1 MGKAT
6 HLFSGTASDSLI
18 NRVTPSAEQREFLQ
32 QQWNAMRDNVCPKLR
47 DEHGYPISTWLQG
60 SYKYGTLIRPV
71 HLDEEYDVDVGIY
84 FEWEDKEGEAYPAPE
99 QLRAWVQKELL
110 GYGDQCEDIEQ
121 VEDPAKERCSRAV
134 FKKQFHIDT
143 PVYHLDRSTD
153 KRNLATLSNGWEQS
167 DPKPIYKWFKDA
179 ASGDDRE
186 QLRRLIRYLKG
197 WAAVAFVATPDSRP
211 SSILITVIVTQAYQA
226 AWLDRMFGLKDDEDA
241 LVDVIVRIHNRL
253 FGARVVRNPV
263 DIKEDLN
270 RMSDDAWDS
279 FLSSL
284 QALRDAAE
292 RAIDANDE
300 AAAALAWSEPFSFL
314 MPLPD
319 VGAVE
324 MQEESSGRAV
334 MQIPDI
340 EITVY
345 VGDSKQ
351 AHTSFENEVPS
362 VGKDCSLVFR
372 IKNPHIIPDYATVE
386 WTVRNAGEEAD
397 GTGDLGHR
405 QMGLRLLSVREHTSY
420 TGRHFMDCVVRL
432 NGQVYAVR
440 RVPVHIK
447 NILRAERNPLKPAHT
462 KFVSR
467 LRRRR

>member
-1 MGKAT
+1 MGKAA

-18 NRVTPSAEQREFLQ
+18 NRLTPSAEQREFLQ
-32 QQWNAMRDNVCPKLR
+32 QQWNDMRDHICPKLR
-47 DEHGYPISTWLQG
+47 EESGYTISTWLQG

-71 HLDEEYDVDVGIY
+71 HLGEEYDVDVGIY
-84 FEWEDKEGEAYPAPE
+84 FEWENKRGEAYPAPE
-99 QLRAWVQKELL
+99 QLRAWVQNHLVD
-110 GYGDQCEDIEQ
+110 YGNECQDIER

-134 FKKQFHIDT
+134 YKKQFHIDT
-143 PVYHLDRSTD
+143 PVYHLERSTD
-153 KRNLATLSNGWEQS
+153 TRRLATQSNGWEMS

-179 ASGDDRE
+179 ASGDERE

-211 SSILITVIVTQAYQA
+211 SSILITVVATQAYQA
-226 AWLDRMFGLKDDEDA
+226 AWLDRLLGVKDDEDA
-241 LVDVIVRIHNRL
+241 FVDIVDRIHSRL
-253 FGARVVRNPV
+253 FAVREVRNPV
-263 DIKEDLN
+263 DTDEDLN
-270 RMSDDAWDS
+270 RMSTDAWDG

-292 RAIDANDE
+292 RAVEAEDD
-300 AAAALAWSEPFSFL
+300 AAAALIWSEPFSFL
-314 MPLPD
+314 MPLPEVD
-319 VGAVE
+319 AVE
-324 MQEESSGRAV
+324 VQEEQSGRAV

-340 EITVY
+340 EITVF

-351 AHTSFENEVPS
+351 AHTTFENEVPG
-362 VGKDCSLVFR
+362 VAKDCSLVFR
-372 IKNPHIIPDYATVE
+372 IKNPHIIPDYAMVE
-386 WTVRNAGEEAD
+386 WTVRNAGDEAD
-397 GTGDLGHR
+397 GIGDLGHR
-405 QMGLRLLSVREHTSY
+405 QTGIRLLTVREHTEYSGKHY
-420 TGRHFMDCVVRL
+420 MDCVVRL

-447 NILRAERNPLKPAHT
+447 NIQRADRNPPKPAYT

>member
-1 MGKAT
+1 MGKAA

-32 QQWNAMRDNVCPKLR
+32 QQWNAMRDDVCPKLR
-47 DEHGYPISTWLQG
+47 EKHGYTITTWLQG

-84 FEWEDKEGEAYPAPE
+84 FEWENKEGEAYPAPE
-99 QLRAWVQKELL
+99 QLRTWVQTELL
-110 GYGDQCEDIEQ
+110 NYRGECEDIER

-134 FKKQFHIDT
+134 YKKQFHIDT
-143 PVYHLDRSTD
+143 PVYHLDPSTD
-153 KRNLATLSNGWEQS
+153 ARRLATVSNGWEQS

-179 ASGDDRE
+179 ASGEERE

-197 WAAVAFVATPDSRP
+197 WAAVAFVETPDSRP

-226 AWLDRMFGLKDDEDA
+226 AWFDRMLGLKNDEDA

-253 FGARVVRNPV
+253 YAAREVRNPV
-263 DIKEDLN
+263 DNKEDLN
-270 RMSDDAWDS
+270 RMSSDAWDG

-292 RAIDANDE
+292 RAVDAADE

-324 MQEESSGRAV
+324 VQEETSGRAV
-334 MQIPDI
+334 MQIPDV

-351 AHTSFENEVPS
+351 AHTSYENEVPS
-362 VGKDCSLVFR
+362 VGRDCWLVFR

-397 GTGDLGHR
+397 GIGDLGHR
-405 QMGLRLLSVREHTSY
+405 QMGMRLLTVREHTAY
-420 TGRHFMDCVVRL
+420 IGRHFMDCVVRL

-447 NILRAERNPLKPAHT
+447 NILRAERNPAKPAYT

>member
-1 MGKAT
+1 MGKAA

-32 QQWNAMRDNVCPKLR
+32 QQWNAMRDHVCPKLR
-47 DEHGYPISTWLQG
+47 DEHGYTISTWLQG

-84 FEWEDKEGEAYPAPE
+84 FEWENEEGAAYPAPE
-99 QLRAWVQKELL
+99 QLRAWVQTELL
-110 GYGDQCEDIEQ
+110 GYGEDREDIER
-121 VEDPAKERCSRAV
+121 VENPAKERCSRAV
-134 FKKQFHIDT
+134 YKKQFHIDT
-143 PVYHLDRSTD
+143 PVYHLDPSTD
-153 KRNLATLSNGWEQS
+153 TRRLATVSNGWEPS
-167 DPKPIYKWFKDA
+167 DPKPIYKWFKEA
-179 ASGDDRE
+179 ATGDQRE

-197 WAAVAFVATPDSRP
+197 WAAVAFVETPDSRP
-211 SSILITVIVTQAYQA
+211 SSILITVIVTQAYLA
-226 AWLDRMFGLKDDEDA
+226 AWLDRLSGLKDDEDA
-241 LVDVIVRIHNRL
+241 LVDIIVRIHNRL
-253 FGARVVRNPV
+253 YAAREVRNPV
-263 DIKEDLN
+263 DNKEDLN
-270 RMSDDAWDS
+270 RMSDDAWDG

-292 RAIDANDE
+292 RAVDAADE

-324 MQEESSGRAV
+324 VQEETSGRAV
-334 MQIPDI
+334 MQIPDV

-351 AHTSFENEVPS
+351 AHTSYENEVPS
-362 VGKDCSLVFR
+362 VGKDCWLVFR
-372 IKNPHIIPDYATVE
+372 IKNPHMIPDYATVE
-386 WTVRNAGEEAD
+386 WTVRNAGQEAD
-397 GTGDLGHR
+397 GLGDLGHR
-405 QMGLRLLSVREHTSY
+405 QMGMRLLTVREHTSY
-420 TGRHFMDCVVRL
+420 TGKHFMDCVVRL

-447 NILRAERNPLKPAHT
+447 NIQRAERNPPKPEYT

-467 LRRRR
+467 LKRRR